1 MIRKGIIYTLS
12 LFVLT
17 VVLGAIQEMPN
28 EAEQNE
34 YDIAFYDGTESETAG
49 SRRKLS
55 AVTTEESLI
64 LDTEKDA
71 YVLNEESF
79 QKLNVE
85 NAEEYLSEGGIIIV
99 NDNNVTGEDLRTK
112 IATKTA
118 DFDYS
123 EEDDFYGFYVFNN
136 GQENVVV
143 NVALGY
149 LSEVEDD
156 EVVTEKVV
164 SNEIEKETLA
174 NTVVKSAVSRQTLD
188 SNLSLASTGG
198 SVGSTD
204 TSGQIIATAY
214 LENILYLES
223 NKQRACSYTIYTNV
237 VDVAKVR
244 NASGKIQGIY
254 DVTSTFTVDAESKFA
269 ITDYGVRMQNFHTIL
284 DASYLNSNTS
294 TTVTLGGS
302 LGFQG
307 EVINGSINAGVSYTY
322 TPDSQEITNNFP
334 VGSEKYWNSDVVK
347 EVYDASRKLKPS
359 IRILNNNDSNST
371 YEYSRVES
379 FKIKDNGWW
388 IFKNYYYMMDKY
400 RKELGICWNANGFV
414 RQVTYTG

>member
-1 MIRKGIIYTLS
+1 MIRKGIIYAS
-12 LFVLT
+12 LFALT
-17 VVLGAIQEMPN
+17 VVLGITQGTSNKADLKQ
-28 EAEQNE
+28 
-34 YDIAFYDGTESETAG
+34 YDIAFYDGTESKAAG
-49 SRRKLS
+49 GIRKLS
-55 AVTTEESLI
+55 TVTTEKSLI
-64 LDTEKDA
+64 LDNEKDA

-85 NAEEYLSEGGIIIV
+85 NAEEYLSEGGIIVV
-99 NDNNVTGEDLRTK
+99 NDNNVTGEDLRNK
-112 IATKTA
+112 IETKTA

-123 EEDDFYGFYVFNN
+123 GEDNFYGFYVFNN
-136 GQENVVV
+136 GHENVAV

-149 LSEVEDD
+149 LSEMEDD
-156 EVVTEKVV
+156 KIVTEKVIT
-164 SNEIEKETLA
+164 NEIEKEVIA
-174 NTVVKSAVSRQTLD
+174 NTVVNSAVSRQTLE
-188 SNLSLASTGG
+188 SNISFASAGG

-223 NKQRACSYTIYTNV
+223 NKQKACSYTIYTNV
-237 VDVAKVR
+237 VYVAKVR
-244 NASGKIQGIY
+244 NASGTVQGIY

-307 EVINGSINAGVSYTY
+307 DVINGDINAGISYTY

-334 VGSEKYWNSDVVK
+334 VGSEKYWNSDVIN

-359 IRILNNNDSNST
+359 IRILNRNDSNST
-371 YEYSRVES
+371 NEYSRVES

-388 IFKNYYYMMDKY
+388 IFQKKYYMMDKY
-400 RKELGICWNANGFV
+400 RKELGICWNADGYV